1 MKGYSENQTNS
12 LNDKQIQTFQNQ
24 GYLAIERLIDPSDL
38 DLLIHVISDVVDR
51 KARHFYKEGMISD
64 FRQGSA
70 FDKRWYEILQQFNGQ
85 NEVYGWHKTVFGKP
99 LFNLITHETVL
110 DVVGSLTD
118 GEIQFNGDFW
128 VRPKLPFEKLTTL
141 PWHQDSA
148 YMPNT
153 EHHTH
158 LSVWLPLVDVDH
170 ENGTLQLLPGS
181 HKKGLKPHH
190 CIEGEAFR
198 SPHQD
203 PAVDPDEIVTLEMK
217 VGGLVIFNNLVFHR
231 SLMNRSQSIRWSV
244 DFRFSRRDTPL
255 DGLWHQHIACI
266 VRSRKYPNTVASWS
280 NWKALWESS
289 LHKSRFLW

>member
-1 MKGYSENQTNS
+1 MV
-12 LNDKQIQTFQNQ
+12 
-24 GYLAIERLIDPSDL
+24 P
-38 DLLIHVISDVVDR
+38 
-51 KARHFYKEGMISD
+51 
-64 FRQGSA
+64 
-70 FDKRWYEILQQFNGQ
+70 
-85 NEVYGWHKTVFGKP
+85 
-99 LFNLITHETVL
+99 
-110 DVVGSLTD
+110 
-118 GEIQFNGDFW
+118 
-128 VRPKLPFEKLTTL
+128 
-141 PWHQDSA
+141 
-148 YMPNT
+148 
-153 EHHTH
+153 
-158 LSVWLPLVDVDH
+158 
-170 ENGTLQLLPGS
+170 LLPGS

-198 SPHQD
+198 SPHQ
-203 PAVDPDEIVTLEMK
+203 DPDEIVTLEMK